1 MIMLTFSR
9 ACEELRMW
17 RLQFWKALH
26 LSVIVNAAH
35 LSLRG
40 IVPDVLSEWSG
51 FVSCPYSP
59 LNNSL
64 EKDRNNN

>member
-1 MIMLTFSR
+1 VITPTSSC

-17 RLQFWKALH
+17 RLQSWKVLH
-26 LSVIVNAAH
+26 LSVIVNGAH
-35 LSLRG
+35 LSLAG

-59 LNNSL
+59 LKNSL
-64 EKDRNNN
+64 EQDRNN

>member
-1 MIMLTFSR
+1 VITPTFSR

-17 RLQFWKALH
+17 RLQSWKAP
-26 LSVIVNAAH
+26 H
-35 LSLRG
+35 LSLIVSGARLSLGG

-59 LNNSL
+59 L
-64 EKDRNNN
+64 KA